1 VIVRDSILSIGV
13 FCVVTL
19 LVGGIQPVFACLG
32 GLLDVTQP
40 MVDPEGIWV
49 STVTYERSC
58 LPSTIIPGYEITFV
72 GKPNCV
78 ALENQPEKCGNL
90 NAASLLGITATIDS
104 IHGLTNQLLGDTLH
118 AIIDLSG
125 LKPMTEE
132 LEHQLFG
139 WSVDA
144 VVKAT
149 VESVLLTAYN
159 HRTGISHSGTGLVEA
174 NYLWLEIRGSADY
187 HDLAQVYSFD
197 ALGRLPR
204 RRKFW

>member
-1 VIVRDSILSIGV
+1 MRNNMLFTCV
-13 FCVVTL
+13 FCVVAL
-19 LVGGIQPVFACLG
+19 LVGSTHPVSGCLG
-32 GLLDVTQP
+32 GLLDVAQP
-40 MVDPEGIWV
+40 MTDPEGIWV
-49 STVTYERSC
+49 STVTYSRSC

-72 GKPNCV
+72 GRPNCV

-104 IHGLTNQLLGDTLH
+104 IHGLTNKLLGDTLH

-125 LKPMTEE
+125 LKPMNED

-139 WSVDA
+139 WSADA

-159 HRTGISHSGTGLVEA
+159 HRTAISHSGTGLVEA
-174 NYLWLEIRGSADY
+174 NYLWLEITGSADY
-187 HDLAQVYSFD
+187 DDLAQVYSFD
-197 ALGRLPR
+197 DLGRLPR
-204 RRKFW
+204 RRQFW